1 MVPSWNLGGAQ
12 GSTTPRKRLPC
23 AVMKVSGDG
32 RHSRGSAWL
41 RGSAGLRGSLGP
53 QGSAGPRW
61 LLLTLLLGLAQPG
74 SAGPAPV
81 VLVLG
86 DSLSAAYGMETRQGW
101 VALLQARLAGE
112 GWPHRVVNA
121 SISGDTTRGGRARLG
136 QALER
141 HRPALVLIEL
151 GGNDGL
157 RGIAVEETGRNLESM
172 VREARAAGARVLL
185 VGIRLPPN
193 YGPVYGER
201 FRRVFEELAE
211 REGVP
216 LVPFLLEG
224 VGGDPELMLEDG
236 IHPRAE
242 AQPRLLENVWP
253 WLVPVLERSG
263 MPVAPPSAQPATV
276 P

>member
-1 MVPSWNLGGAQ
+1 MQ
-12 GSTTPRKRLPC
+12 
-23 AVMKVSGDG
+23 VSGDD
-32 RHSRGSAWL
+32 RLS
-41 RGSAGLRGSLGP
+41 RGSAGLCDSAGLRGAPGP
-53 QGSAGPRW
+53 QGSAGLRW
-61 LLLTLLLGLAQPG
+61 LLLILLLGFAPPG
-74 SAGPAPV
+74 FAAGPGPV

-101 VALLQARLAGE
+101 VALLQARLADE

-136 QALER
+136 AALER
-141 HRPALVLIEL
+141 HRPVLVLIEL

-157 RGIAVEETGRNLESM
+157 RGIAVEETGRNLEGM
-172 VREARAAGARVLL
+172 VRAARAAGARVLL

-201 FRRVFEELAE
+201 FHRIFEEVAE

-253 WLVPVLERSG
+253 RLVPVLEMSG
-263 MPVAPPSAQPATV
+263 NPAAPLAVSPTNAP
-276 P
+276 

>member
-1 MVPSWNLGGAQ
+1 
-12 GSTTPRKRLPC
+12 
-23 AVMKVSGDG
+23 MKVSGDG
-32 RHSRGSAWL
+32 RQSRGSAWL
-41 RGSAGLRGSLGP
+41 RGSAGLFGSAWLRGSPGP
-53 QGSAGPRW
+53 QGSVGPRW

-86 DSLSAAYGMETRQGW
+86 DSLSAAYGMDTRQGW
-101 VALLQARLAGE
+101 VALLQARLARE

-136 QALER
+136 AALER

-253 WLVPVLERSG
+253 RLVPVLERSG
-263 MPVAPPSAQPATV
+263 MPVAPLSAQPATA

>member
-1 MVPSWNLGGAQ
+1 
-12 GSTTPRKRLPC
+12 
-23 AVMKVSGDG
+23 MKVF
-32 RHSRGSAWL
+32 RERRAARGSEAPSGPGGP
-41 RGSAGLRGSLGP
+41 RRSAGLR
-53 QGSAGPRW
+53 W
-61 LLLTLLLGLAQPG
+61 FFLTVLLGLAPPG
-74 SAGPAPV
+74 SAAPAPV

-86 DSLSAAYGMETRQGW
+86 DSLSAAHGMEIGRGW

-121 SISGDTTRGGRARLG
+121 SIGGDTTRGGRARLG
-136 QALER
+136 AALES
-141 HRPALVLIEL
+141 HRPALVVIEL

-172 VREARAAGARVLL
+172 VREARAGGARVLL

-224 VGGDPELMLEDG
+224 VAGDPELMLEDG

-253 WLVPVLERSG
+253 RLVPVLETSG
-263 MPVAPPSAQPATV
+263 MPVAPLSAQPATA